1 MTNEE
6 KFWMH
11 NGVLLGLETALLYF
25 NRNAEEEADTARE
38 AIKKLIDFHK
48 SIMNGLMTEKL
59 HSNFMELMGVNEK
72 KHNDKR
78 EKEQK
83 LKEEKGVRD
92 EE

>member
-48 SIMNGLMTEKL
+48 SIIDSLMIDKL
-59 HSNFMELMGVNEK
+59 RNEFDEMEG
-72 KHNDKR
+72 
-78 EKEQK
+78 
-83 LKEEKGVRD
+83 KEEHDKKGKVQD
-92 EE
+92 

>member
-48 SIMNGLMTEKL
+48 SIIDSLMIDKL
-59 HSNFMELMGVNEK
+59 RNDFDEMEGKDE
-72 KHNDKR
+72 HDK
-78 EKEQK
+78 
-83 LKEEKGVRD
+83 
-92 EE
+92 

>member
-25 NRNAEEEADTARE
+25 NRNAEEEEDTARE

-48 SIMNGLMTEKL
+48 SIINGLMIDKL
-59 HSNFMELMGVNEK
+59 RNDFDEMEG
-72 KHNDKR
+72 
-78 EKEQK
+78 EKEHDKQGK
-83 LKEEKGVRD
+83 IQD
-92 EE
+92 S

>member
-48 SIMNGLMTEKL
+48 SIIDSLMIDKL
-59 HSNFMELMGVNEK
+59 RNDFDEMEGKDE
-72 KHNDKR
+72 HDK
-78 EKEQK
+78 Q
-83 LKEEKGVRD
+83 
-92 EE
+92 

>member
-48 SIMNGLMTEKL
+48 SIIDSLMIDKL
-59 HSNFMELMGVNEK
+59 RNNFDEMEGKEG
-72 KHNDKR
+72 HDKQG
-78 EKEQK
+78 KVQ
-83 LKEEKGVRD
+83 D
-92 EE
+92 

>member
-48 SIMNGLMTEKL
+48 SIIDSLMIDKL
-59 HSNFMELMGVNEK
+59 RNDFDDMEGKDEY
-72 KHNDKR
+72 DK
-78 EKEQK
+78 Q
-83 LKEEKGVRD
+83 
-92 EE
+92 

>member
-48 SIMNGLMTEKL
+48 SIIDSLMIDKL
-59 HSNFMELMGVNEK
+59 RNDFDDMEGKDE
-72 KHNDKR
+72 HDK
-78 EKEQK
+78 Q
-83 LKEEKGVRD
+83 
-92 EE
+92 